1 MVSKTN
7 GLINWFAR
15 NPVAANLVMFLVFFA
30 GAMSFGNISKEMF
43 PRTDIPVIEVS
54 IAYPGA
60 APVEVEKGVI
70 LPIEAALDGLK
81 GIKKII
87 ANASRD
93 RAYLALQYEE
103 NEDVNQLV
111 TQVENRLDSIT
122 NFPSDIE
129 KPIVKPMEQKAW
141 SMGVVVY
148 GDMSET
154 EKKTLGEEIRNDLLA
169 LKSVKDVQL
178 WGAGRY
184 EISIE
189 VNENRLRELDM
200 TLDEVANAIR
210 ASSMDLPAGQIKGNA
225 GNILL
230 RTEGKAY
237 TGKQFENI
245 VLRSQ
250 IDGTELKLSEVA
262 TVRDGFT
269 DNVSIQRFDRKTSF
283 TLGVFSL
290 KGQNI
295 LDISEEIHE
304 YVDRKVKELPDSL
317 NLATWNDMAYYV
329 DGRIKLMSENLL
341 LGGLLVTLVL
351 GLFLNLRV
359 AFWVVVGIPVSFAGA
374 FWLMPFGD
382 VTVNVLS
389 LFAFIMVLGIVVDDA
404 IIVGES
410 VFSAAQEEFE
420 NRNSADQLKQENHR
434 TPVETVVAGAKRV
447 ATPAT
452 IGVLT
457 TMAAFAPFIF
467 VGGSFAG
474 VTQAIGI
481 VVILCLTFSL
491 IESKLIL
498 PAHLVGLKFT
508 GKKNPVSA
516 RIHVLQVKI
525 SKKLKYVI
533 EQIYSPLLKKAL
545 RNRFVTLAG
554 FLSLLILIVGI
565 VNGGVARFEFFPNV
579 PGDNIKADLTL
590 QEGASSSSL
599 LESITVVEDAIFQVD
614 EDFRS
619 ANPKSDGLIKHVGF
633 FVDSDSSANFRVEL
647 VKAENRTLTAVEIA
661 ELWRDEVGLMPN
673 VKTQKFSADQ
683 GPGDANMALALSG
696 KNPEELTL
704 AGIELKEYLTQYD
717 GVFDVFNSEGSG
729 SKEILINLKPYADQ
743 IGVRLSDVAR
753 QVRQAFYGEE
763 AQRIQR
769 DSETVRVMVRY
780 PIEDRQSI
788 STLENMRIRT
798 LTGESI
804 PIKEVASI
812 SLGTGLAN
820 IDRES
825 RKRNLTISAYLETN
839 KVQSGAVIADVRK
852 NFVPMLKEKY
862 PSVEFGLTGKSQEQN
877 EYYVEMLVGFMAALF
892 MIYGLL
898 AVPLRSY
905 LQPIVIMSVIPF
917 GFIGAVIG
925 HMVFDVTVNMLSVF
939 GIVALAGVVV
949 NDSLIL
955 VDFTNRGRNEGMDID
970 SALVNAGKKRFRAIL
985 LTTLTTFVGLLPIMF
1000 ETSVQAQFV
1009 IPMALSLSFGIV
1021 FASTITLILIPCL
1034 YSVVETNHRFVSTIF
1049 AALLIISILYIA
1061 VFAGILGQAVA
1072 NFASLLVILIFL
1084 VISVMRVAGKY
1095 PERIM
1100 ANEIS

>member
-1 MVSKTN
+1 M
-7 GLINWFAR
+7 
-15 NPVAANLVMFLVFFA
+15 
-30 GAMSFGNISKEMF
+30 
-43 PRTDIPVIEVS
+43 
-54 IAYPGA
+54 
-60 APVEVEKGVI
+60 
-70 LPIEAALDGLK
+70 
-81 GIKKII
+81 
-87 ANASRD
+87 
-93 RAYLALQYEE
+93 
-103 NEDVNQLV
+103 
-111 TQVENRLDSIT
+111 
-122 NFPSDIE
+122 
-129 KPIVKPMEQKAW
+129 
-141 SMGVVVY
+141 
-148 GDMSET
+148 
-154 EKKTLGEEIRNDLLA
+154 
-169 LKSVKDVQL
+169 
-178 WGAGRY
+178 
-184 EISIE
+184 
-189 VNENRLRELDM
+189 
-200 TLDEVANAIR
+200 
-210 ASSMDLPAGQIKGNA
+210 
-225 GNILL
+225 
-230 RTEGKAY
+230 
-237 TGKQFENI
+237 
-245 VLRSQ
+245 
-250 IDGTELKLSEVA
+250 
-262 TVRDGFT
+262 
-269 DNVSIQRFDRKTSF
+269 
-283 TLGVFSL
+283 
-290 KGQNI
+290 
-295 LDISEEIHE
+295 
-304 YVDRKVKELPDSL
+304 
-317 NLATWNDMAYYV
+317 
-329 DGRIKLMSENLL
+329 
-341 LGGLLVTLVL
+341 
-351 GLFLNLRV
+351 
-359 AFWVVVGIPVSFAGA
+359 
-374 FWLMPFGD
+374 
-382 VTVNVLS
+382 
-389 LFAFIMVLGIVVDDA
+389 
-404 IIVGES
+404 
-410 VFSAAQEEFE
+410 
-420 NRNSADQLKQENHR
+420 
-434 TPVETVVAGAKRV
+434 
-447 ATPAT
+447 
-452 IGVLT
+452 
-457 TMAAFAPFIF
+457 
-467 VGGSFAG
+467 
-474 VTQAIGI
+474 
-481 VVILCLTFSL
+481 
-491 IESKLIL
+491 
-498 PAHLVGLKFT
+498 
-508 GKKNPVSA
+508 
-516 RIHVLQVKI
+516 
-525 SKKLKYVI
+525 
-533 EQIYSPLLKKAL
+533 
-545 RNRFVTLAG
+545 TLAG

-1061 VFAGILGQAVA
+1061 VFAGILGPAVA

>member
-1 MVSKTN
+1 M
-7 GLINWFAR
+7 
-15 NPVAANLVMFLVFFA
+15 
-30 GAMSFGNISKEMF
+30 
-43 PRTDIPVIEVS
+43 
-54 IAYPGA
+54 
-60 APVEVEKGVI
+60 
-70 LPIEAALDGLK
+70 
-81 GIKKII
+81 
-87 ANASRD
+87 
-93 RAYLALQYEE
+93 
-103 NEDVNQLV
+103 
-111 TQVENRLDSIT
+111 
-122 NFPSDIE
+122 
-129 KPIVKPMEQKAW
+129 
-141 SMGVVVY
+141 
-148 GDMSET
+148 
-154 EKKTLGEEIRNDLLA
+154 
-169 LKSVKDVQL
+169 
-178 WGAGRY
+178 
-184 EISIE
+184 
-189 VNENRLRELDM
+189 
-200 TLDEVANAIR
+200 
-210 ASSMDLPAGQIKGNA
+210 
-225 GNILL
+225 
-230 RTEGKAY
+230 
-237 TGKQFENI
+237 
-245 VLRSQ
+245 
-250 IDGTELKLSEVA
+250 
-262 TVRDGFT
+262 
-269 DNVSIQRFDRKTSF
+269 
-283 TLGVFSL
+283 
-290 KGQNI
+290 
-295 LDISEEIHE
+295 
-304 YVDRKVKELPDSL
+304 
-317 NLATWNDMAYYV
+317 
-329 DGRIKLMSENLL
+329 
-341 LGGLLVTLVL
+341 
-351 GLFLNLRV
+351 
-359 AFWVVVGIPVSFAGA
+359 
-374 FWLMPFGD
+374 
-382 VTVNVLS
+382 
-389 LFAFIMVLGIVVDDA
+389 
-404 IIVGES
+404 
-410 VFSAAQEEFE
+410 
-420 NRNSADQLKQENHR
+420 
-434 TPVETVVAGAKRV
+434 
-447 ATPAT
+447 
-452 IGVLT
+452 
-457 TMAAFAPFIF
+457 
-467 VGGSFAG
+467 
-474 VTQAIGI
+474 
-481 VVILCLTFSL
+481 
-491 IESKLIL
+491 
-498 PAHLVGLKFT
+498 
-508 GKKNPVSA
+508 
-516 RIHVLQVKI
+516 
-525 SKKLKYVI
+525 
-533 EQIYSPLLKKAL
+533 
-545 RNRFVTLAG
+545 
-554 FLSLLILIVGI
+554 IVGI

-590 QEGASSSSL
+590 QDGASSSSL
-599 LESITVVEDAIFQVD
+599 LESITVVEDAIFKVD

-717 GVFDVFNSEGSG
+717 GVFDVFNSERSG

-852 NFVPMLKEKY
+852 NFVPMLEEKY

-877 EYYVEMLVGFMAALF
+877 EYYVEMLVGFLAALF

>member
-1 MVSKTN
+1 M
-7 GLINWFAR
+7 
-15 NPVAANLVMFLVFFA
+15 
-30 GAMSFGNISKEMF
+30 
-43 PRTDIPVIEVS
+43 
-54 IAYPGA
+54 
-60 APVEVEKGVI
+60 
-70 LPIEAALDGLK
+70 
-81 GIKKII
+81 
-87 ANASRD
+87 
-93 RAYLALQYEE
+93 
-103 NEDVNQLV
+103 
-111 TQVENRLDSIT
+111 
-122 NFPSDIE
+122 
-129 KPIVKPMEQKAW
+129 
-141 SMGVVVY
+141 
-148 GDMSET
+148 
-154 EKKTLGEEIRNDLLA
+154 
-169 LKSVKDVQL
+169 
-178 WGAGRY
+178 
-184 EISIE
+184 
-189 VNENRLRELDM
+189 
-200 TLDEVANAIR
+200 
-210 ASSMDLPAGQIKGNA
+210 
-225 GNILL
+225 
-230 RTEGKAY
+230 
-237 TGKQFENI
+237 
-245 VLRSQ
+245 
-250 IDGTELKLSEVA
+250 
-262 TVRDGFT
+262 
-269 DNVSIQRFDRKTSF
+269 
-283 TLGVFSL
+283 
-290 KGQNI
+290 
-295 LDISEEIHE
+295 
-304 YVDRKVKELPDSL
+304 
-317 NLATWNDMAYYV
+317 
-329 DGRIKLMSENLL
+329 
-341 LGGLLVTLVL
+341 
-351 GLFLNLRV
+351 
-359 AFWVVVGIPVSFAGA
+359 
-374 FWLMPFGD
+374 
-382 VTVNVLS
+382 
-389 LFAFIMVLGIVVDDA
+389 
-404 IIVGES
+404 
-410 VFSAAQEEFE
+410 
-420 NRNSADQLKQENHR
+420 
-434 TPVETVVAGAKRV
+434 
-447 ATPAT
+447 
-452 IGVLT
+452 
-457 TMAAFAPFIF
+457 
-467 VGGSFAG
+467 
-474 VTQAIGI
+474 
-481 VVILCLTFSL
+481 
-491 IESKLIL
+491 
-498 PAHLVGLKFT
+498 
-508 GKKNPVSA
+508 
-516 RIHVLQVKI
+516 
-525 SKKLKYVI
+525 
-533 EQIYSPLLKKAL
+533 
-545 RNRFVTLAG
+545 TLAG

-590 QEGASSSSL
+590 QDGASSSSL
-599 LESITVVEDAIFQVD
+599 LESITVVEDAIFKVD

-852 NFVPMLKEKY
+852 NFVPMLREKY

-1061 VFAGILGQAVA
+1061 VFAGILGPAVA

>member
-1 MVSKTN
+1 M
-7 GLINWFAR
+7 
-15 NPVAANLVMFLVFFA
+15 
-30 GAMSFGNISKEMF
+30 
-43 PRTDIPVIEVS
+43 
-54 IAYPGA
+54 
-60 APVEVEKGVI
+60 
-70 LPIEAALDGLK
+70 
-81 GIKKII
+81 
-87 ANASRD
+87 
-93 RAYLALQYEE
+93 
-103 NEDVNQLV
+103 
-111 TQVENRLDSIT
+111 
-122 NFPSDIE
+122 
-129 KPIVKPMEQKAW
+129 
-141 SMGVVVY
+141 
-148 GDMSET
+148 
-154 EKKTLGEEIRNDLLA
+154 
-169 LKSVKDVQL
+169 
-178 WGAGRY
+178 
-184 EISIE
+184 
-189 VNENRLRELDM
+189 
-200 TLDEVANAIR
+200 
-210 ASSMDLPAGQIKGNA
+210 
-225 GNILL
+225 
-230 RTEGKAY
+230 
-237 TGKQFENI
+237 
-245 VLRSQ
+245 
-250 IDGTELKLSEVA
+250 
-262 TVRDGFT
+262 
-269 DNVSIQRFDRKTSF
+269 
-283 TLGVFSL
+283 
-290 KGQNI
+290 
-295 LDISEEIHE
+295 
-304 YVDRKVKELPDSL
+304 
-317 NLATWNDMAYYV
+317 
-329 DGRIKLMSENLL
+329 
-341 LGGLLVTLVL
+341 
-351 GLFLNLRV
+351 
-359 AFWVVVGIPVSFAGA
+359 
-374 FWLMPFGD
+374 
-382 VTVNVLS
+382 
-389 LFAFIMVLGIVVDDA
+389 
-404 IIVGES
+404 
-410 VFSAAQEEFE
+410 
-420 NRNSADQLKQENHR
+420 
-434 TPVETVVAGAKRV
+434 
-447 ATPAT
+447 
-452 IGVLT
+452 
-457 TMAAFAPFIF
+457 
-467 VGGSFAG
+467 
-474 VTQAIGI
+474 
-481 VVILCLTFSL
+481 
-491 IESKLIL
+491 
-498 PAHLVGLKFT
+498 
-508 GKKNPVSA
+508 
-516 RIHVLQVKI
+516 
-525 SKKLKYVI
+525 
-533 EQIYSPLLKKAL
+533 

-590 QEGASSSSL
+590 QDGASSSSL
-599 LESITVVEDAIFQVD
+599 LESITVVEDAIFKVD

-683 GPGDANMALALSG
+683 GPGDANMALSLSG

-717 GVFDVFNSEGSG
+717 GVFDVFNSERSG

-820 IDRES
+820 IDREA
-825 RKRNLTISAYLETN
+825 RKRNLTISAYLDPA
-839 KVQSGAVIADVRK
+839 KVQSGPVIADVSK
-852 NFVPMLKEKY
+852 NFVPMLEEKY
-862 PSVEFGLTGKSQEQN
+862 PSVEFGLTGKSQEKN
-877 EYYVEMLVGFMAALF
+877 EYYGEMLVGFLVALF

-1061 VFAGILGQAVA
+1061 VFAGILGPAVA

>member
-1 MVSKTN
+1 M
-7 GLINWFAR
+7 
-15 NPVAANLVMFLVFFA
+15 
-30 GAMSFGNISKEMF
+30 
-43 PRTDIPVIEVS
+43 
-54 IAYPGA
+54 
-60 APVEVEKGVI
+60 
-70 LPIEAALDGLK
+70 
-81 GIKKII
+81 
-87 ANASRD
+87 
-93 RAYLALQYEE
+93 
-103 NEDVNQLV
+103 
-111 TQVENRLDSIT
+111 
-122 NFPSDIE
+122 
-129 KPIVKPMEQKAW
+129 
-141 SMGVVVY
+141 
-148 GDMSET
+148 
-154 EKKTLGEEIRNDLLA
+154 
-169 LKSVKDVQL
+169 
-178 WGAGRY
+178 
-184 EISIE
+184 
-189 VNENRLRELDM
+189 
-200 TLDEVANAIR
+200 
-210 ASSMDLPAGQIKGNA
+210 
-225 GNILL
+225 
-230 RTEGKAY
+230 
-237 TGKQFENI
+237 
-245 VLRSQ
+245 
-250 IDGTELKLSEVA
+250 
-262 TVRDGFT
+262 
-269 DNVSIQRFDRKTSF
+269 
-283 TLGVFSL
+283 
-290 KGQNI
+290 
-295 LDISEEIHE
+295 
-304 YVDRKVKELPDSL
+304 
-317 NLATWNDMAYYV
+317 
-329 DGRIKLMSENLL
+329 
-341 LGGLLVTLVL
+341 
-351 GLFLNLRV
+351 
-359 AFWVVVGIPVSFAGA
+359 
-374 FWLMPFGD
+374 
-382 VTVNVLS
+382 
-389 LFAFIMVLGIVVDDA
+389 
-404 IIVGES
+404 
-410 VFSAAQEEFE
+410 
-420 NRNSADQLKQENHR
+420 
-434 TPVETVVAGAKRV
+434 
-447 ATPAT
+447 
-452 IGVLT
+452 
-457 TMAAFAPFIF
+457 
-467 VGGSFAG
+467 
-474 VTQAIGI
+474 
-481 VVILCLTFSL
+481 
-491 IESKLIL
+491 
-498 PAHLVGLKFT
+498 
-508 GKKNPVSA
+508 
-516 RIHVLQVKI
+516 IHVLQVKI

-554 FLSLLILIVGI
+554 FLSLLILIFGV

-590 QEGASSSSL
+590 QDGASSSSL
-599 LESITVVEDAIFQVD
+599 LESITVVEDAIFKVD

-717 GVFDVFNSEGSG
+717 GVFDVFNSERSG

-820 IDRES
+820 IDREA
-825 RKRNLTISAYLETN
+825 RKRNLTISAYLDPA
-839 KVQSGAVIADVRK
+839 KVQSGPVIADVSK

-1061 VFAGILGQAVA
+1061 VFAGILGPAVA